1 MSEASSV
8 IKASSLCST
17 YLYTDVVIRYV
28 DGKAEHEEEFVVQSK
43 HCCSLVVYKV
53 QCVQVEGKDVS

>member
-8 IKASSLCST
+8 IKASSLCGT

-28 DGKAEHEEEFVVQSK
+28 DGKAEYEEEFMVQSK
-43 HCCSLVVYKV
+43 HCHSLMVYKV
-53 QCVQVEGKDVS
+53 EFL